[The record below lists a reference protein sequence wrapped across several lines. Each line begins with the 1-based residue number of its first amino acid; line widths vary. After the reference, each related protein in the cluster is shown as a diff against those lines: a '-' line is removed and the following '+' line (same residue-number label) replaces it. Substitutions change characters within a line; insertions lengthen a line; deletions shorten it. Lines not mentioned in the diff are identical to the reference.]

1 MASELLY
8 FNGVNATR
16 GDFARAPLTAQELA
30 TRIRGDQPDPAR
42 LDPDTAQRNELR
54 LRYAQ
59 RQAGQFGVKEGVD
72 EKDLAQTGW
81 GVIFPADPAYAPVR
95 EALSE
100 LLAWRRMQA
109 GPRYREC
116 AGANGYHSGEGKAS
130 FLRRQGA
137 ATSGPVDPDKF
148 PYYLLLVGDPERIP
162 FRFQYQLDLQYAVG
176 RLYFDTLDAY
186 AAYARSVVTA
196 EGGTVQLPRR
206 AVFFGVQSPDDPATQ
221 LSTRDLVEPLTREL
235 NQNRLMADWQI
246 DTVLGGAAQKARLKQ
261 LLGGDETP
269 ALLFTASH
277 GVEFDAI
284 DPRQIRDQ
292 GALLCSDWPG
302 PRAWSHRAIPPDF
315 YFGAED
321 VAADA
326 NLLGTIAFHFACFG
340 AGTPRLDD
348 FPHER
353 GFQAAI
359 APHAFVAGLPQRLLG
374 HPRGGALAVIGHVER
389 AWTFSFSDTQGARQ
403 IESFSSTLRRLMLGG
418 APVGFALEYFNDRYA
433 ELAAG
438 LTEDL
443 ENARFGQRIDDMALA
458 IKWTEHNDA
467 RSYVVLGDPA
477 VRLPLAAEG
486 AAPTERATIP
496 EVRATV
502 TASEQ
507 PAQPTPEAAVQPPAP
522 APTPEPAPSS
532 APAPGPQ
539 APLQQAPPVAA
550 YQAAPGYPPA
560 VVVYY
565 GYPPP
570 GAPGQPQPGSSAASF
585 GLFGGGGKVA
595 EAAQK
600 LTESLQEFADQ
611 IGDTLKQVLE
621 DAAHLDVETYVA
633 DDLSSVN
640 YAQNDFSA
648 ATLRAVTRMKLDGD
662 TKVLVPISAGQ
673 LDERLWAIHTSMVA
687 QAQANRAEMIR
698 AISSAAAGLLG
709 AVQGK

>member
-1 MASELLY
+1 MASELLH

-16 GDFARAPLTAQELA
+16 GDYARAPLSAQELA
-30 TRIRGDQPDPAR
+30 ARIRGDQPDPAR
-42 LDPDTAQRNELR
+42 LDPDEAQRAELQQ
-54 LRYAQ
+54 RYRQ
-59 RQAGQFGVKEGVD
+59 RQEGQFGVKEGVD
-72 EKDLAQTGW
+72 ERNLAETGW
-81 GVIFPADPAYAPVR
+81 GVIFPADPAYDPVR

-100 LLAWRRMQA
+100 LLAWRRAQA

-116 AGANGYHSGEGKAS
+116 AGANGYFLGESKAD

-137 ATSGPVDPDKF
+137 ATSGPVDPDRF
-148 PYYLLLVGDPERIP
+148 PYYLLIVGDPERIP
-162 FRFQYQLDLQYAVG
+162 FRFQYQLDVQYAVG
-176 RLYFDTLDAY
+176 RLQFATLDAY

-196 EGGTVQLPRR
+196 EGGSVRLPRR

-221 LSTRDLVEPLTREL
+221 LSTRDLVEPLVQALRR
-235 NQNRLMADWQI
+235 NQRSAEWQI
-246 DTVLGGAAQKARLKQ
+246 DTVLGAAAQKARLHRI
-261 LLGGDETP
+261 LGGPETP

-277 GVEFDAI
+277 GVEFDPI
-284 DPRQIRDQ
+284 DPRQVRDQ

-315 YFGAED
+315 YFGADD

-326 NLLGTIAFHFACFG
+326 NLLGTVAFHFACFG

-353 GFQAAI
+353 SFQAAI

-389 AWTFSFSDTQGARQ
+389 AWTFSFSDALGARQ
-403 IESFSSTLRRLMLGG
+403 IETFSSALRRLMLGG

-458 IKWTEHNDA
+458 VKWTEHNDA

-477 VRLPLAAEG
+477 VRLPLGDAG
-486 AAPTERATIP
+486 AAPTARAPIP
-496 EVRATV
+496 EVHATV
-502 TASEQ
+502 TTPEQ
-507 PAQPTPEAAVQPPAP
+507 PAQPPPPAA
-522 APTPEPAPSS
+522 APPT
-532 APAPGPQ
+532 PAPGPQ
-539 APLQQAPPVAA
+539 TPPGPPPVAA
-550 YQAAPGYPPA
+550 WQPAPGYPPA

-570 GAPGQPQPGSSAASF
+570 GAPGQGVPGSGASF
-585 GLFGGGGKVA
+585 GLFGSGGKVT
-595 EAAQK
+595 EATQK
-600 LTESLQEFADQ
+600 LTEALQQFTDQ
-611 IGDTLKQVLE
+611 IGTTLKQVLE

-633 DDLSSVN
+633 DDLAGVA

-662 TKVLVPISAGQ
+662 TKVLVPTSEGQ

-698 AISSAAAGLLG
+698 AIAGAAAGLLD

>member
-1 MASELLY
+1 MSEPLY

-16 GDFARAPLTAQELA
+16 GAYARDPLTAQELA
-30 TRIRGDQPDPAR
+30 ARIRGDQPDPAR
-42 LDPDTAQRNELR
+42 LDPDAAQREALR
-54 LRYAQ
+54 ARFEQ
-59 RQAGQFGVKEGVD
+59 RQAGQFGVMEGVD

-95 EALSE
+95 EALQE
-100 LLAWRRMQA
+100 LLAWRQAQA
-109 GPRYREC
+109 GARYREC
-116 AGANGYHSGEGKAS
+116 AGANGYHPGERKAD

-137 ATSGPVDPDKF
+137 ATSGPVDPDRF

-162 FRFQYQLDLQYAVG
+162 FRFQYQLDVQYAVG

-186 AAYARSVVTA
+186 AAYARSVVIA
-196 EGGTVQLPRR
+196 EGGTVQLARR

-221 LSTRDLVEPLTREL
+221 LSTRELVEPLTREL
-235 NQNRLMADWQI
+235 RENRRVAGWQI
-246 DTVLGGAAQKARLKQ
+246 DSVPGPEARKARLTQ
-261 LLGGDETP
+261 LLGGADTP

-277 GVEFDAI
+277 GLEFDAI
-284 DPRQIRDQ
+284 DPRQVRDQ

-302 PRAWSHRAIPPDF
+302 PRAWSYRAIPPEF
-315 YFGAED
+315 YFGGDD
-321 VAADA
+321 VPADA
-326 NLLGTIAFHFACFG
+326 NLLGTMAFHFACFG

-359 APHAFVAGLPQRLLG
+359 APHAFVANLPQRLLG

-389 AWTFSFSDTQGARQ
+389 AWTFSFNDAQGARQ
-403 IESFSSTLRRLMLGG
+403 IETFSSALRRLMIGG
-418 APVGFALEYFNDRYA
+418 APVGFALEFFNDRYA

-443 ENARFGQRIDDMALA
+443 ENARFGQHIDDLTLA

-486 AAPTERATIP
+486 AAPTNRATIP
-496 EVRATV
+496 EVHATV
-502 TASEQ
+502 TAPE
-507 PAQPTPEAAVQPPAP
+507 PVPQPTPAAPPAP
-522 APTPEPAPSS
+522 AP
-532 APAPGPQ
+532 APGPHM
-539 APLQQAPPVAA
+539 PPSTPPSTTW
-550 YQAAPGYPPA
+550 QAAPGYPPA

-570 GAPGQPQPGSSAASF
+570 GQPGAPGAPPVGSGGASF
-585 GLFGGGGKVA
+585 GLFGNNGKIA

-611 IGDTLKQVLE
+611 IGNTLKQVLE

-640 YAQNDFSA
+640 YAQNDFQA

-662 TKVLVPISAGQ
+662 TKVLVPMSEGQ